1 MSVHVTL
8 YFKQNYYEYA
18 ISFHENSFTSC
29 RQQEFTNRIKVLGL
43 FPRKI
48 RLWQFPTRL
57 LKIDFN
63 TISERKSIISTS
75 IPNPNS
81 RWTINIDFFLFPC
94 FALINFYFIKL
105 IMDFFNDILVVI
117 HIPQKERKNYSIFE
131 LVYLLIHKYIHQGY
145 LPP

>member
-8 YFKQNYYEYA
+8 YFKLNYYEYA

-29 RQQEFTNRIKVLGL
+29 RQQEFTNRIKVLGV
-43 FPRKI
+43 FHRKI

-57 LKIDFN
+57 PKIDFN

-81 RWTINIDFFLFPC
+81 RWTINLDFFISLVRPNWFLFHK
-94 FALINFYFIKL
+94 I
-105 IMDFFNDILVVI
+105 DHGFFNDILVVI
-117 HIPQKERKNYSIFE
+117 HIPQKERKNYSIFD
-131 LVYLLIHKYIHQGY
+131 LSLFTDT
-145 LPP
+145 